1 MEWKKIKNIYILLEL
16 TEWLLFIFF
25 LYIFSLATAGKIIFF
40 FFLDLSINFCIL
52 WEEGFKKCKVDS
64 EQTVKSFIFSPNY
77 SKNAVKSLRGKSQ
90 LHTAF
95 IRIFHSGEPAWSLEP
110 NGKASFL
117 RGVCC
122 SEDVNRTKQ

>member
-1 MEWKKIKNIYILLEL
+1 MAPIYF
-16 TEWLLFIFF
+16 LFIHFF
-25 LYIFSLATAGKIIFF
+25 IGHSWQDNYF

-95 IRIFHSGEPAWSLEP
+95 IRIFHSGEPA
-110 NGKASFL
+110 
-117 RGVCC
+117 
-122 SEDVNRTKQ
+122 